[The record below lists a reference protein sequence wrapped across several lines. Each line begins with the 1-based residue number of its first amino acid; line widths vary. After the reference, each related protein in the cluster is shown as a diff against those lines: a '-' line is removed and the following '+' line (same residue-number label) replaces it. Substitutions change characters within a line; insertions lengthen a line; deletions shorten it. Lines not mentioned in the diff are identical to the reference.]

1 MKNLNLGLSERFQV
15 DIDLDRSANGHFLIT
30 GVSGA
35 GKSCAGQ
42 LLIRNLA
49 EAGRTVVVLDQ
60 HRLFS
65 SENLWKPLQ
74 NDIFVLSS
82 EIDALNKGIPLPLFS
97 AMELPGGY
105 QENDEDVAY
114 ALTGIFRQALRLGDR
129 QAADLRRGLLYMV
142 AEGIYHTCGIAGLKE
157 TLEFIDSASVVRVED
172 KLRPILNRNVFVDG
186 DFIKNGQINI
196 VRLSDFDIDTQ
207 GVISEILLSY
217 LWRKAQAGAF
227 IEAPAWVY
235 CDECQNLN
243 LGITGVLPKILSEGR
258 KLGLNLI
265 LITQRIE
272 EPKFKSFT
280 QAGTQ
285 LYFKPALSDANKIAK
300 RLSSSRYA
308 DTAMALQTLRIGE
321 CIASGALVKGN
332 HLIRRP
338 LKIRIEPNNIT

>member
-1 MKNLNLGLSERFQV
+1 MQTCELGTLDGIRLYA
-15 DIDLDRSANGHFLIT
+15 DLKQAVNGHVLIT

-42 LLIRNLA
+42 LMIRNLA
-49 EAGRTVVVLDQ
+49 EAGHTVIVLDQ

-65 SENLWKPLQ
+65 SENVWKPLQ

-105 QENDEDVAY
+105 QESDEDVAY

-142 AEGIYHTCGIAGLKE
+142 KEEMYPDCGIAGLKE
-157 TLEFIDSASVVRVED
+157 VLQFIDSASVVRVED
-172 KLRPILNRNVFVDG
+172 KLRSILNRNVFRDG
-186 DFIKNGQINI
+186 DFIKSGRINI
-196 VRLSDFDIDTQ
+196 LRLSDFDLDSQ
-207 GVISEILLSY
+207 CVISEVILSY
-217 LWRKAQAGAF
+217 LWRKAQAGAY
-227 IEAPAWVY
+227 IASPIWVY
-235 CDECQNLN
+235 CDEVQNLN

-300 RLSSSRYA
+300 RISSSRYA
-308 DTAMALQTLRIGE
+308 DMAMDLQTLRVGE
-321 CIASGALVKGN
+321 CIAIGALVKDN
-332 HLIRRP
+332 LIIKRP
-338 LKIRIEPNNIT
+338 LKIKIEPNNVT

>member
-1 MKNLNLGLSERFQV
+1 MKKYNLGVSDGFEIGVDLSKSV
-15 DIDLDRSANGHFLIT
+15 NGHVLIT

-49 EAGRTVVVLDQ
+49 ETGNTVIVLDQ

-65 SENLWKPLQ
+65 PENVWKPLQ
-74 NDIFVLSS
+74 NDIFVLSK
-82 EIDALNKGIPLPLFS
+82 EVDALNKGIPLPLFS
-97 AMELPGGY
+97 SMELIGGSR
-105 QENDEDVAY
+105 ETNEDIAY
-114 ALTGIFRQALRLGDR
+114 ALTGIFRQALRLGDK
-129 QAADLRRGLLYMV
+129 QASDLRRGIAYMIQ
-142 AEGIYHTCGIAGLKE
+142 EGMYPTCGIAGLKE
-157 TLEFIDSASVVRVED
+157 ALQFIDSTSVIRVED

-186 DFIKNGQINI
+186 YFIKSGQINI

-207 GVISEILLSY
+207 GVISEILISY

-227 IEAPAWVY
+227 ISTPVWVY

-272 EPKFKSFT
+272 EPKFNSFT

-308 DTAMALQTLRIGE
+308 DTAMALQTLHVGE
-321 CIASGALVKGN
+321 CIASGALMKGD
-332 HLIRRP
+332 IDIKRP
-338 LKIRIEPNNIT
+338 LKIRIEPHNVI

>member
-1 MKNLNLGLSERFQV
+1 MQTCELGTLDGIR
-15 DIDLDRSANGHFLIT
+15 IYADLKQAVNGHVLIT
-30 GVSGA
+30 GVSGSC
-35 GKSCAGQ
+35 KSCAGQ
-42 LLIRNLA
+42 LMIRNLA
-49 EAGRTVVVLDQ
+49 DTGHTVIVLDQ

-65 SENLWKPLQ
+65 PENVWMPLQ
-74 NDIFVLSS
+74 NDIFALSS

-97 AMELPGGY
+97 ALELPGGY
-105 QENDEDVAY
+105 KESNEDVAY
-114 ALTGIFRQALRLGDR
+114 ALTGIFRQALKLGDK
-129 QAADLRRGLLYMV
+129 QSADLRRGLLYMV
-142 AEGIYHTCGIAGLKE
+142 KEEMYPIHGIVGLKDS
-157 TLEFIDSASVVRVED
+157 LQFIDSASVVRVED
-172 KLRPILNRNVFVDG
+172 KLRPILNRNVFKDG
-186 DFIKNGQINI
+186 NFIKAGQINI
-196 VRLSDFDIDTQ
+196 LRLSDFDIDTQ
-207 GVISEILLSY
+207 GMISEIILSY
-217 LWRKAQAGAF
+217 LWRVAQAGAF